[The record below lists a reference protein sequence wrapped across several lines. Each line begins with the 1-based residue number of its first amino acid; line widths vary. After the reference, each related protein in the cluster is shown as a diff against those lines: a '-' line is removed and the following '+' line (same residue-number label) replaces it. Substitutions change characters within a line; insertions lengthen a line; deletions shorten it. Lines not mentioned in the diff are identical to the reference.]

1 VLVMDNASF
10 HHGEAVKELCLRAGV
25 KLVFLPPYSPN
36 LNPIE
41 EFFGDLKRFMRRNWV
56 EYESNPAQ
64 DFGVF
69 LDWYISAAGERVDNA
84 KAHFRHAG
92 VTVDS

>member
-1 VLVMDNASF
+1 MPRSTTARRSRNYASAP
-10 HHGEAVKELCLRAGV
+10 EE

-41 EFFGDLKRFMRRNWV
+41 EFFGDLKHFMRRNWV
-56 EYESNPAQ
+56 KYESNLAQ

-69 LDWYISAAGERVDNA
+69 LDWCISAAGGRVDSA

-92 VTVDS
+92 VTADS